1 MSRANAVWV
10 APSATRFS
18 CLCEPCLDAARRGG
32 GSLLDAVRSANVC
45 GTLATETDIGFV
57 RCPSGHELVV
67 RRVDR
72 PPNLPLRN
80 ARQLQLV

>member
-1 MSRANAVWV
+1 MTRANAVWV

-18 CLCEPCLDAARRGG
+18 CLCEPCLDAARRS
-32 GSLLDAVRSANVC
+32 GSSFLDALRIASVC

-57 RCPSGHELVV
+57 RCASGHELVV

-72 PPNLPLRN
+72 PPNLARRD